1 MHTHSNPGSFASRSS
16 TVLFF
21 GAVLSLWMIHAT
33 VMAQVNVTVNVTP
46 PYSTKLSDYSSNPS
60 KVLATLLNVTP
71 DQQPLQVYL
80 RGEITS
86 DGGIRIFTRPGYK
99 PAIPI
104 TLMPGSVYIVNQNN
118 LGLMFNAEQLVYQ
131 GITQQDIVYGNGL
144 PEDVYTLC
152 IRVYDFATDM
162 PLSDEAPSGCSAPF
176 AVVSLEPPVILQ
188 PFCHDSVT
196 LLSPQNL
203 IFTWTRPA
211 GTPMSVRYR
220 FRMVEM
226 NMSGQDPAEAMHS
239 APSPWFYETV
249 ISTNLLIYSAAQPM
263 LVPGKSYTFTVQVFD
278 PLGQLKFR
286 NEGISEVCSFTCR
299 IPSGPTILIPGGAL
313 GETKK
318 DLELVPQ
325 TVVQG
330 KLLCKYPNSPHD
342 PVIDVSAALQKM
354 QQKSTVTLPG
364 TGIPGSTSGSGTG
377 TGTTG
382 TSNLTGTGVNYNLVT
397 QITSQITGNA
407 GYHNYGYLNPPVTG
421 MDNGAP
427 QELNDYGLP
436 LIQSMRSRKYIFE
449 NSETLQHTKPLANT
463 QVRLV
468 ARVAYMSMPGS
479 FGVLH
484 PSYGETSPVMMGLDL
499 KGAFGTNV
507 MHVINVV
514 LDVTTTDAQGN
525 YTFSFRAPF
534 FTGPVIGT
542 DIEHTPIYDN
552 QIDIKGDIL
561 GGIMQQVVFPGVDL
575 MSNIGVMNNM
585 AGQNIGGQAVGGGGQ
600 QKVMMGGIN
609 ATDRHGYVCL
619 KVEVVNQKF
628 CSPDLDLFIM
638 PGDQIELP
646 VQVAKL
652 KTYNLLVEVK
662 SDGTPNQLNTPNAP
676 LAGVMVSI
684 LRDQKKVPLETPL
697 ILDYEGQRPGTQTS
711 NTNGTFRNVSAAHTN
726 DSGRVY
732 FSNLVRHAYINP
744 QYLIELSTRDFSI
757 ASTDYDYTLFN
768 YQNTFKTLATTDDNK
783 AIMVPAGRALY
794 NFQYQKPTEVVF
806 RYTLKP
812 LPPEIKGRVMAQSN
826 IENIGLEG
834 ARTELLNQ
842 KYSTKFA
849 DYASFINSCYG
860 SKEQS
865 QPTNPAGFFRYEK
878 LPLDVDNSNGQVEGP
893 YRRVYIQY
901 PGYKTV
907 VIPPIDQLPY
917 KLLNGQLKD
926 VKDIN
931 LEPLK
936 IFKGYVED
944 EEGNPVV
951 CYVKSAYS
959 PYYKTEKKIVTFN
972 PKDPSKTVYQEEFR
986 VPAAEGGNNTLLTIT
1001 PLSSQYF
1008 PRDTSA
1014 LFTNASLK
1022 VVVYKRLHRP
1032 AIKITNLQG
1041 TPLPGVTV
1049 EVGTEK
1055 GVTDAQGMVWLKF
1068 AAAADQFVLKITPGS
1083 GYAPLQ
1089 QSLNVPVTS
1098 AWMHFTFAL
1107 QESKHIKGYI
1117 TEAVSKQP
1125 VEGALVF
1132 AELVVTG
1139 GTKLYLEATSNA
1151 SGYYK
1156 LKGIPKSLATL
1167 TVHVVKGGAAPSY
1180 AGTEGTITFPASGA
1194 SPTQDQNFTVTSIAG
1209 WDLSSILGFPMV
1221 AKSFQPLKVSPGNP
1235 ERATL
1240 SGYLINPP
1248 PHFSYDL
1255 LQQDLKIPF
1264 GPVTVIKSAEKRA
1277 VPESDEMVL
1286 ETLEIPIEV
1295 GNTYYGYL
1303 TQRTPSAGSAP
1314 GMGWGGINLPPGN
1327 SRLKLAKTIGSAT
1340 SGHVTGHLRL
1350 DLASF
1355 KTAHDF
1361 SGILYISDDLTGGK
1375 TMVFSSSPTTF
1386 SLSRRYITSL
1396 NAQLQPVAVKNYRAF
1411 GFAASAIPDSSTISG
1426 GTIRMNTI
1434 LHTEIPGCGTC
1445 GTLDL
1450 KIRAGELVIN
1460 GTNLNFQPLAGQQLS
1475 FELENWKIYS
1485 QKPWHFDINEGAIVL
1500 PEVLIVTG
1508 QGIDAKV
1515 KGMKVRPKS
1524 LSEGTIDMG
1533 SGGLT
1538 LGGVAT
1544 VKLSGS
1550 LKPLFHYDQGIGH
1563 YRISLVGETNKPAG
1577 WVENLPN
1584 TSPKK
1589 LEFASIGLLS
1599 NSKDVLTIGQ
1609 SFRFYDIIDMYVD
1622 QLMTGPGFF
1631 KLNGQPE
1638 IGIPGY
1644 DPPSAVVTYSRNA
1657 SNNLVCRVEPLQG
1670 YVNCNGN
1677 VEFILDLD
1685 RQTTSNGSFTA
1696 YGDVKIKPAA
1706 GESGSPVMLRGF
1718 LTKTKNACNFQ
1729 IIKVDALTKRYHGS
1743 EMQTMI
1749 SGSNTLLVRE
1759 GSAVVTGQKWG
1770 FLEYTGLTTQI
1781 NGLTDSAGN
1790 PNALK
1795 FKVYGGIDVSSE
1807 DVSVSNISTPLGG
1820 LKLVYNFADGSMM
1833 GTLTM
1838 KHIPL
1843 GYAYI
1848 TSGLATMRFNQKGY
1862 YLLLNMQDFALGPNP
1877 GMPGFRGGIV
1887 IGNTTGVVAS
1897 DITGLQQSFRKN
1909 LPDFAQTGLK
1919 GLYLV
1924 GEKVLVNEE
1933 IDLKFTAIAARAG
1946 LGIYVNANF
1955 IKEPELLVGGYG
1967 YLELDGSMSWEIPKT
1982 GPSCG
1987 AGINTQLNF
1996 DVHGGY
2002 KQGNFVMNNC
2012 GAIQVKPYVTG
2023 SCGVVLNKIG
2033 LGELL
2038 EVISNKISI
2047 KTEFGVNG
2055 SDFYMTLEPFE
2066 TCL

>member
-1 MHTHSNPGSFASRSS
+1 MRTHFNPGSLAAICSCNR
-16 TVLFF
+16 VMVAVFF
-21 GAVLSLWMIHAT
+21 LWMLNSPA
-33 VMAQVNVTVNVTP
+33 VAQVNVTVNVTP

-80 RGEITS
+80 GGEITS

-99 PAIPI
+99 PAMPI
-104 TLMPGSVYIVNQNN
+104 TLMPGMVYMVNQQN
-118 LGLMFNAEQLVYQ
+118 LGLVFNAEQLVYQ
-131 GITQQDIVYGNGL
+131 GITERDILYGNGL

-152 IRVYDFATDM
+152 IRVYDFATDQ
-162 PLSDEAPSGCSAPF
+162 PLSDEAPAGCSAPF
-176 AVVSLEPPVILQ
+176 SVVSLEPPVILQ
-188 PFCHDSVT
+188 PLCYDSLT

-203 IFTWTRPA
+203 IFTWTRPSGA
-211 GTPMSVRYR
+211 PMNVQYR

-226 NMSGQDPAEAMHS
+226 NISGQDPHDAMQS
-239 APSPWFYETV
+239 APFPWFYEAVVT
-249 ISTNLLIYSAAQPM
+249 SNLLMYGAAQPA
-263 LVPGKSYTFTVQVFD
+263 LIPGKSYAFTVQAFD
-278 PLGQLKFR
+278 PGGQMKFR
-286 NEGISEVCSFTCR
+286 NDGVSEVCSFPCR
-299 IPSGPTILIPGGAL
+299 IPPGFNIPTHGGAL

-330 KLLCKYPNSPHD
+330 KLLCKFPTSPHD
-342 PVIDVSAALQKM
+342 PVIDPAVMLQQM
-354 QQKSTVTLPG
+354 QQKNTVQIPA
-364 TGIPGSTSGSGTG
+364 TGIPGGTLGTGSGTG
-377 TGTTG
+377 ISGIP
-382 TSNLTGTGVNYNLVT
+382 NLTGTGVNYNLVT
-397 QITSQITGNA
+397 QITGQITGNS
-407 GYHNYGYLNPPVTG
+407 GYHNFGLLNPPITG

-427 QELNDYGLP
+427 QELNDYGIP
-436 LIQSMRSRKYIFE
+436 LIQTMRNRTYIFE
-449 NSETLQHTKPLANT
+449 NAENLEYTKPLANT

-468 ARVAYMSMPGS
+468 ARVAYMSVPGS
-479 FGVLH
+479 FGILH
-484 PSYGETSPVMMGLDL
+484 PSYGETSPIMMGLDL
-499 KGAFGTNV
+499 NGAFGTSV

-542 DIEHTPIYDN
+542 DIEHEPIYDN
-552 QIDIKGDIL
+552 QIDILGDIT

-575 MSNIGVMNNM
+575 MSNTGVMNNL

-638 PGDQIELP
+638 PGDQVELP
-646 VQVAKL
+646 VQVARL
-652 KTYNLLVEVK
+652 KTYNLMVEVK

-676 LAGVMVSI
+676 LAGVKVSI
-684 LRDQKKVPLETPL
+684 MRDQQKVPLENPL

-732 FSNLVRHAYINP
+732 FTNLVRHAYITP

-768 YQNTFKTLATTDDNK
+768 YENLFTGLQTTDDNK
-783 AIMVPAGRALY
+783 ALMTQTWRATYNHQYQQPAG
-794 NFQYQKPTEVVF
+794 VVF

-812 LPPEIKGRVMAQSN
+812 LPPEIKGRVMALSN
-826 IENIGLEG
+826 IENLGLAD

-842 KYSTKFA
+842 KYNTRFP

-860 SKEQS
+860 NKEQS
-865 QPTNPAGFFRYEK
+865 QQTNPAGFFRYEK
-878 LPLDVDNSNGQVEGP
+878 LPLDVNNSNGQVEGP

-936 IFKGYVED
+936 MFSGYVED
-944 EEGNPVV
+944 EDGNPVV
-951 CYVKSAYS
+951 CYVKSKYS
-959 PYYKTEKKIVTFN
+959 PYYKTEKKIITLNVQN
-972 PKDPSKTVYQEEFR
+972 PSQTVYQEGFQ
-986 VPAAEGGNNTLLTIT
+986 VPAAEGGNLTQLTIT

-1014 LFTNASLK
+1014 LFTNTSLK

-1032 AIKITNLQG
+1032 AIKVTNQNG
-1041 TPLPGVTV
+1041 TPLPGVAV

-1068 AAAADQFVLKITPGS
+1068 AAAADQFVLKITPAS

-1089 QSLNVPVTS
+1089 QSLSIPVTS
-1098 AWMHFTFAL
+1098 TWMHFTFAL
-1107 QESKHIKGYI
+1107 EESKHLKGYI
-1117 TEAVSKQP
+1117 TEASSNQP
-1125 VEGALVF
+1125 IEGALVF
-1132 AELVVTG
+1132 AELVVTA
-1139 GTKLYLEATSNA
+1139 GTKLYLEATSNT

-1156 LKGIPKSLATL
+1156 LEGIPKSMASL
-1167 TVHVVKGGAAPSY
+1167 TVHVIKAGSDPSY
-1180 AGTEGTITFPASGA
+1180 VGTEGTITFPASGA
-1194 SPTQDQNFTVTSIAG
+1194 SPTQDHNFAITRVEG
-1209 WDLSSILGFPMV
+1209 WDLSTMLGFPMV
-1221 AKSFQPLKVSPGNP
+1221 AESFQPLKVMPGNP

-1248 PHFSYDL
+1248 PRFSYAL
-1255 LQQDLKIPF
+1255 MQQDLKIPF
-1264 GPVTVIKSAEKRA
+1264 GPVTVTKNAQNQI
-1277 VPESDEMVL
+1277 VPESNEMVL
-1286 ETLEIPIEV
+1286 EILEIPVEV

-1303 TQRTPSAGSAP
+1303 SQRTSVAGQSTGKGGYAAIITPST
-1314 GMGWGGINLPPGN
+1314 N
-1327 SRLKLAKTIGSAT
+1327 RLKLAKSPGAINT
-1340 SGHVTGHLRL
+1340 GHITGHLRL

-1361 SGILYISDDLTGGK
+1361 QGTLYISDDLTTGK
-1375 TMVFSSSPTTF
+1375 TVVFSSVVNAI
-1386 SLSRRYITSL
+1386 SLNRRYITGL
-1396 NAQLQPVAVKNYRAF
+1396 NILLQPVPVSNYRVF
-1411 GFAASAIPDSSTISG
+1411 GFNASAVPDSSTITG
-1426 GTIRMNTI
+1426 GIVRMNTI

-1445 GTLDL
+1445 PPLDL
-1450 KIRAGELVIN
+1450 QVRAGELVIN
-1460 GTNLNFQPLAGQQLS
+1460 GSNLNFQPLAGQQLT
-1475 FELENWKIYS
+1475 FDLENWKVYS
-1485 QKPWHFDINEGAIVL
+1485 QKPWHFDINEGAVVL

-1508 QGIDAKV
+1508 QGVDAKV
-1515 KGMKVRPKS
+1515 KGMKIRPKS

-1599 NSKDVLTIGQ
+1599 NSNDVLTIGQ

-1670 YVNCNGN
+1670 YVNCSGN

-1685 RQTTSNGSFTA
+1685 RQTTSSGSFTA

-1718 LTKTKNACNFQ
+1718 LTKTKSTCNFQ
-1729 IIKVDALTKRYHGS
+1729 IIKVDAATKRYHGT

-1749 SGSNTLLVRE
+1749 SGSNTLLVRD
-1759 GSAVVTGQKWG
+1759 GAATVTGQQWG
-1770 FLEYTGLTTQI
+1770 YLEYIGLTTQI
-1781 NGLTDSAGN
+1781 NGMTDSAGN

-1820 LKLVYNFADGSMM
+1820 LKLVYNFADGSMV

-1887 IGNTTGVVAS
+1887 IGNTTGVEAT

-1919 GLYLV
+1919 GLYVV

-1967 YLELDGSMSWEIPKT
+1967 YLELDGSMSWEIPEV

-2002 KQGNFVMNNC
+2002 KQGKFVMNNC
-2012 GAIQVKPYVTG
+2012 GALQVKPFVTG
-2023 SCGVVLNKIG
+2023 SCGTVLDKIG

-2038 EVISNKISI
+2038 EVISNNISI

-2055 SDFYMTLEPFE
+2055 SKFYMIVVPFSS
-2066 TCL
+2066 CL

>member
-1 MHTHSNPGSFASRSS
+1 MCIHSDLEGFAVRSLKK
-16 TVLFF
+16 LFI
-21 GAVLSLWMIHAT
+21 GAVFFLWMFHAS
-33 VMAQVNVTVNVTP
+33 VVAQVNVTVNVTP
-46 PYSTKLSDYSSNPS
+46 PYSTKLSDYSSNPN
-60 KVLATLLNVTP
+60 KVLVTLLNVTP

-80 RGEITS
+80 GGEISS
-86 DGGIRIFTRPGYK
+86 DGGIRIFTRPGHK
-99 PAIPI
+99 PAMPI
-104 TLMPGSVYIVNQNN
+104 TLMPGSVYIVNHQN
-118 LGLMFNAEQLVYQ
+118 LGSVLNAEQLVYQ
-131 GITQQDIVYGNGL
+131 GITEQEIIYGNGL

-152 IRVYDFATDM
+152 IRVYDYATDQ
-162 PLSDEAPSGCSAPF
+162 PLSDEAPAGCSAPF
-176 AVVSLEPPVILQ
+176 WVVSLEPPVILQ
-188 PFCHDSVT
+188 PFCHDSLT

-203 IFTWTRPA
+203 IFTWTRPSGA
-211 GTPMSVRYR
+211 PMNVQYR
-220 FRMVEM
+220 FRMAEM
-226 NMSGQDPAEAMHS
+226 NLPGQDPADAMLS
-239 APSPWFYETV
+239 APFPWFYETV
-249 ISTNLLIYSAAQPM
+249 VSNNLLIYGAAQPT
-263 LVPGKSYTFTVQVFD
+263 LIPGKGYAFTVQAFD
-278 PLGQLKFR
+278 PTGQLKFR
-286 NEGISEVCSFTCR
+286 NEGVSEACSFICR
-299 IPSGPTILIPGGAL
+299 LPAGQTVPTLGGAFN
-313 GETKK
+313 ESMK

-330 KLLCKYPNSPHD
+330 KLLCKYPTSPHD
-342 PVIDVSAALQKM
+342 PVIDPAAALQQM
-354 QQKSTVTLPG
+354 QKKNTITKPE
-364 TGIPGSTSGSGTG
+364 TGIPGDTSGTGSGTG
-377 TGTTG
+377 TAGMT
-382 TSNLTGTGVNYNLVT
+382 NLTGTGINYNLVT
-397 QITSQITGNA
+397 QITGQITGNS
-407 GYHNYGYLNPPVTG
+407 GYHNIGHLNLPVTG
-421 MDNGAP
+421 MGNGAP
-427 QELNDYGLP
+427 PELNDYGIP
-436 LIQSMRSRKYIFE
+436 LIQTMRSRTYIFE

-463 QVRLV
+463 RVRLV

-484 PSYGETSPVMMGLDL
+484 PDYGETSPIMMGLDL
-499 KGAFGTNV
+499 NGAFGTSV

-514 LDVTTTDAQGN
+514 LDVTTTDSQGN

-542 DIEHTPIYDN
+542 DIQQTPIYDN
-552 QIDIKGDIL
+552 QIDIMGDIM
-561 GGIMQQVVFPGVDL
+561 GGIMQEVVFPGVDL
-575 MSNIGVMNNM
+575 MNSLGVMQQLG
-585 AGQNIGGQAVGGGGQ
+585 GQTIGGQAVGGGGQ

-619 KVEVVNQKF
+619 KVEVENQKF

-638 PGDQIELP
+638 PGDHVELP

-652 KTYNLLVEVK
+652 KTYNLMVEVK

-676 LAGVMVSI
+676 LAGVKVSI
-684 LRDQKKVPLETPL
+684 MRDQQKTSMENPL

-768 YQNTFKTLATTDDNK
+768 YQNTFKALETNDDNK
-783 AIMVPAGRALY
+783 AIMVPASRVLY
-794 NFQYQKPTEVVF
+794 NFQYPKPTEVVF
-806 RYTLKP
+806 SYTLKP
-812 LPPEIKGRVMAQSN
+812 LPPEIKGRVMAHSN

-842 KYSTKFA
+842 KYNTKFA
-849 DYASFINSCYG
+849 DYAAFINSCYG
-860 SKEQS
+860 NKEQS
-865 QPTNPAGFFRYEK
+865 HQTNASGFFRYEN
-878 LPLDVDNSNGQVEGP
+878 LPLTINTSNGQVDGP
-893 YRRVYIQY
+893 YRRVYIDY

-936 IFKGYVED
+936 LFRGYVED
-944 EEGNPVV
+944 EDGKPVV
-951 CYVKSAYS
+951 CYVKSTYS
-959 PYYKTEKKIVTFN
+959 PYYKTEKKIISFN
-972 PKDPSKTVYQEEFR
+972 TLDPSKTVYQEEFQ
-986 VPAAEGGNNTLLTIT
+986 VPAAVGGNLTQLTIT
-1001 PLSSQYF
+1001 PLSGQYF

-1014 LFTNASLK
+1014 LYTNNPLK

-1032 AIKITNLQG
+1032 AIKITNEQG
-1041 TPLPGVTV
+1041 TPLSGVTV

-1055 GVTDAQGMVWLKF
+1055 GVTDGQGMVWMKF

-1089 QSLNVPVTS
+1089 QSLNIPATS
-1098 AWMHFTFAL
+1098 FWKHFTFTL
-1107 QESKHIKGYI
+1107 QTAKHIKGYI
-1117 TEAVSKQP
+1117 TETVSKQP

-1156 LKGIPKSLATL
+1156 LEGIPKSLASL
-1167 TVHVVKGGAAPSY
+1167 NIHVIKEGSDPSY
-1180 AGTEGTITFPASGA
+1180 VGTQGTITFPASGA
-1194 SPTQDQNFTVTSIAG
+1194 SPTQDHNFTITRIEG
-1209 WDLSSILGFPMV
+1209 WDLSSVLGFPMV
-1221 AKSFQPLKVSPGNP
+1221 AESFQPLKVIAGKPD
-1235 ERATL
+1235 RATL

-1248 PHFSYDL
+1248 PRFGYAL
-1255 LQQDLKIPF
+1255 LQTDLKIPF
-1264 GPVTVIKSAEKRA
+1264 GPVTVTKSAQNTP
-1277 VPESDEMVL
+1277 VPEENDISLQAL
-1286 ETLEIPIEV
+1286 EVPVEV

-1303 TQRTPSAGSAP
+1303 TQRTPSTGQASGQWGVTSIPTGST
-1314 GMGWGGINLPPGN
+1314 
-1327 SRLKLAKTIGSAT
+1327 RLKLAKTGGSSG
-1340 SGHVTGHLRL
+1340 SGHITGHLRL

-1361 SGILYISDDLTGGK
+1361 SGVLFISDDLTGGK
-1375 TMVFSSSPTTF
+1375 TMVFSSVMSALA
-1386 SLSRRYITSL
+1386 LSRRYITGL
-1396 NAQLQPVAVKNYRAF
+1396 NTQLQPVPVSNYRVF
-1411 GFAASAIPDSSTISG
+1411 GFAASAIPDSSTITG

-1460 GTNLNFQPLAGQQLS
+1460 GTNLNFQPVAGQPLT
-1475 FELENWKIYS
+1475 FELENWTIYS
-1485 QKPWHFDINEGAIVL
+1485 QKPWHYDINEGAIVL

-1508 QGIDAKV
+1508 QGVDARV

-1550 LKPLFHYDQGIGH
+1550 LTPMFHYDQGIGH
-1563 YRISLVGETNKPAG
+1563 YRISLIGETNQPAG

-1696 YGDVKIKPAA
+1696 YGDVKIKPGA

-1718 LTKTKNACNFQ
+1718 LTKTKTACGIQ
-1729 IIKVDALTKRYHGS
+1729 IIKVDALTKKYHGS
-1743 EMQTMI
+1743 EMQTMM
-1749 SGSNTLLVRE
+1749 SGANTLLVRE
-1759 GSAVVTGQKWG
+1759 GATTVTGQKWG
-1770 FLEYTGLTTQI
+1770 YLEYTGLTTQI
-1781 NGLTDSAGN
+1781 NGMTDSAGN

-1820 LKLVYNFADGSMM
+1820 LNLVYNFSDGSMV
-1833 GTLTM
+1833 GTLSM

-1862 YLLLNMQDFALGPNP
+1862 YLLLNMEDFALGPNP
-1877 GMPGFRGGIV
+1877 GMPGFRGGLV
-1887 IGNTTGVVAS
+1887 IGNTSGVEVS

-1909 LPDFAQTGLK
+1909 LPNFSQVGLK
-1919 GLYLV
+1919 GLYVV
-1924 GEKVLVNEE
+1924 GEKVLVNEALPL
-1933 IDLKFTAIAARAG
+1933 IFADVAAKAG
-1946 LGIYVNANF
+1946 LGLYVNANF
-1955 IKEPELLVGGYG
+1955 VKEPELLVGGYG
-1967 YLELDGSMSWEIPKT
+1967 YLDLDGSVSWEIPKT

-2012 GAIQVKPYVTG
+2012 GALQVKPYVTG
-2023 SCGVVLNKIG
+2023 SCGKVLDAIG
-2033 LGELL
+2033 LGELMDI
-2038 EVISNKISI
+2038 ISNYISI
-2047 KTEFGVNG
+2047 KTEFGVSG
-2055 SDFYMTLEPFE
+2055 SDFYMSITPFA

>member
-1 MHTHSNPGSFASRSS
+1 
-16 TVLFF
+16 
-21 GAVLSLWMIHAT
+21 
-33 VMAQVNVTVNVTP
+33 
-46 PYSTKLSDYSSNPS
+46 
-60 KVLATLLNVTP
+60 
-71 DQQPLQVYL
+71 
-80 RGEITS
+80 
-86 DGGIRIFTRPGYK
+86 
-99 PAIPI
+99 
-104 TLMPGSVYIVNQNN
+104 
-118 LGLMFNAEQLVYQ
+118 
-131 GITQQDIVYGNGL
+131 
-144 PEDVYTLC
+144 
-152 IRVYDFATDM
+152 
-162 PLSDEAPSGCSAPF
+162 
-176 AVVSLEPPVILQ
+176 
-188 PFCHDSVT
+188 
-196 LLSPQNL
+196 
-203 IFTWTRPA
+203 
-211 GTPMSVRYR
+211 
-220 FRMVEM
+220 
-226 NMSGQDPAEAMHS
+226 
-239 APSPWFYETV
+239 
-249 ISTNLLIYSAAQPM
+249 
-263 LVPGKSYTFTVQVFD
+263 
-278 PLGQLKFR
+278 
-286 NEGISEVCSFTCR
+286 
-299 IPSGPTILIPGGAL
+299 
-313 GETKK
+313 
-318 DLELVPQ
+318 
-325 TVVQG
+325 
-330 KLLCKYPNSPHD
+330 
-342 PVIDVSAALQKM
+342 
-354 QQKSTVTLPG
+354 
-364 TGIPGSTSGSGTG
+364 
-377 TGTTG
+377 
-382 TSNLTGTGVNYNLVT
+382 
-397 QITSQITGNA
+397 
-407 GYHNYGYLNPPVTG
+407 
-421 MDNGAP
+421 
-427 QELNDYGLP
+427 
-436 LIQSMRSRKYIFE
+436 
-449 NSETLQHTKPLANT
+449 
-463 QVRLV
+463 
-468 ARVAYMSMPGS
+468 
-479 FGVLH
+479 
-484 PSYGETSPVMMGLDL
+484 
-499 KGAFGTNV
+499 
-507 MHVINVV
+507 
-514 LDVTTTDAQGN
+514 
-525 YTFSFRAPF
+525 
-534 FTGPVIGT
+534 VIGT
-542 DIEHTPIYDN
+542 DIEHEPIYDN
-552 QIDIKGDIL
+552 QIDIMGDIT

-575 MSNIGVMNNM
+575 MNNLGVMQNI

-619 KVEVVNQKF
+619 KVEVENQKF

-652 KTYNLLVEVK
+652 KTYNLMVEVK

-676 LAGVMVSI
+676 LAGVKVS
-684 LRDQKKVPLETPL
+684 LMRDQKKVLLENPL

-711 NTNGTFRNVSAAHTN
+711 NLNGTFRNVSAAHTN

-768 YQNTFKTLATTDDNK
+768 YENTFKALATTDDNK

-794 NFQYQKPTEVVF
+794 NFQYLQPTEVVF
-806 RYTLKP
+806 RYTMKP
-812 LPPEIKGRVMAQSN
+812 LPPEIKGRVMAHSN
-826 IENIGLEG
+826 IENIGLED

-842 KYSTKFA
+842 KYSAKFA

-860 SKEQS
+860 NKEQS
-865 QPTNPAGFFRYEK
+865 QQTNPAGFFRYEN
-878 LPLDVDNSNGQVEGP
+878 LPLDVNTANGQVEGP

-907 VIPPIDQLPY
+907 VIPPINQLPY

-931 LEPLK
+931 LEPLNM
-936 IFKGYVED
+936 FKGYVED
-944 EEGNPVV
+944 EDGNPVV

-959 PYYKTEKKIVTFN
+959 PYYKTEKKILILN
-972 PKDPSKTVYQEEFR
+972 LQNPSKTVYQEEFQ
-986 VPAAEGGNNTLLTIT
+986 VPAAEGGNLTQLTIT

-1014 LFTNASLK
+1014 LYTNTSLK

-1032 AIKITNLQG
+1032 AIKITNQNG
-1041 TPLPGVTV
+1041 TPLSGVTV

-1068 AAAADQFVLKITPGS
+1068 AAAANQFVLKITPGS

-1089 QSLNVPVTS
+1089 QSLNIPVTS
-1098 AWMHFTFAL
+1098 FWKHYTFAL

-1132 AELVVTG
+1132 AELVATG

-1151 SGYYK
+1151 TGYYK
-1156 LKGIPKSLATL
+1156 LEGIPKSMATI

-1180 AGTEGTITFPASGA
+1180 VGTEGTITFPASGA
-1194 SPTQDQNFTVTSIAG
+1194 SPTQDQNFSVTRIDG
-1209 WDLSSILGFPMV
+1209 WDLSSIMGFPMV
-1221 AKSFQPLKVSPGNP
+1221 AESFQPLKVIPGNP

-1240 SGYLINPP
+1240 RGYLITPP
-1248 PHFSYDL
+1248 PRFGYAL
-1255 LQQDLKIPF
+1255 LQADLKIPF
-1264 GPVTVIKSAEKRA
+1264 GPVTVTKTTQNQMI
-1277 VPESDEMVL
+1277 PEANEMIL
-1286 ETLEIPIEV
+1286 EVLEIPIEV

-1303 TQRTPSAGSAP
+1303 AQRTPSAGQAS
-1314 GMGWGGINLPPGN
+1314 GQWGVTSIPPGN
-1327 SRLKLAKTIGSAT
+1327 ARLKLTKTGGT
-1340 SGHVTGHLRL
+1340 GLQGYVNGHLRL

-1361 SGILYISDDLTGGK
+1361 SGILYISDDLTSGK
-1375 TMVFSSSPTTF
+1375 TMVFSSSPN
-1386 SLSRRYITSL
+1386 SLSLNRRFITSL

-1411 GFAASAIPDSSTISG
+1411 GFAASAIPDSSTITG

-1538 LGGVAT
+1538 LGGVAP

-1638 IGIPGY
+1638 TGIPGY

-1657 SNNLVCRVEPLQG
+1657 SNNLVCKVEPLQG

-1685 RQTTSNGSFTA
+1685 RQTTATGSFTA

-1718 LTKTKNACNFQ
+1718 LTKTKNACDIQ
-1729 IIKVDALTKRYHGS
+1729 VIKVDAATRKYHGS

-1749 SGSNTLLVRE
+1749 SGANTLLVRE
-1759 GSAVVTGQKWG
+1759 GAATVTGGKWG
-1770 FLEYTGLTTQI
+1770 YLEYTALTTQI

-1807 DVSVSNISTPLGG
+1807 EVSVSNISTPLGG
-1820 LKLVYNFADGSMM
+1820 LKLIYNFADGSMM

-1862 YLLLNMQDFALGPNP
+1862 YLLLNMEDFALGPNP

-1887 IGNTTGVVAS
+1887 IGNTSGVDAS
-1897 DITGLQQSFRKN
+1897 DVSGLQQSFRKN
-1909 LPDFAQTGLK
+1909 LPDFTTVGLK
-1919 GLYLV
+1919 GLYVV

-1933 IDLKFTAIAARAG
+1933 IDLKFTGIAAKAG
-1946 LGIYVNANF
+1946 LGIYVYANF
-1955 IKEPELLVGGYG
+1955 VKEPELLVGGYG
-1967 YLELDGSMSWEIPKT
+1967 YLELDGSMSWEIPEV

-2012 GAIQVKPYVTG
+2012 GALQVKPYVTG
-2023 SCGVVLNKIG
+2023 SCGTVLDKIG

-2038 EVISNKISI
+2038 DVISNKISI
-2047 KTEFGVNG
+2047 KTEFGVIG
-2055 SDFYMTLEPFE
+2055 SDFYMTVKPFA